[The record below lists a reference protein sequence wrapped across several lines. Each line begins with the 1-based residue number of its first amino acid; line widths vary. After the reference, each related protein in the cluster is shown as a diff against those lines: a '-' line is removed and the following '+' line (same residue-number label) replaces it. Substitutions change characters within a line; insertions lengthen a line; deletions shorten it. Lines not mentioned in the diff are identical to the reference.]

1 MEITLRS
8 DLNRFISFILMASVI
23 LAIGFYL
30 MSESF
35 NNQQDILAI
44 GVSVDIAL
52 LIPLTY
58 FFMIRNSGIP
68 KLTLVPVFVLSLVLA
83 YQIVPI
89 EHQNTLSYI
98 EYLLIPVE
106 LTVIGLLIYHVIKIG
121 RDLDQSKNSLS
132 SFPEIL
138 KNILEKRGFRGIQ
151 SSLISSE
158 ASLFY
163 YTFAGWGSPAP
174 LAKNEF
180 SYDKESGYQTIFI
193 FILFLLPVETV
204 AFHYLIGIWSQTLAW
219 VLTAISA
226 YSVFFILGDRN
237 SMRHRPI
244 TVTNDSILLPIGL
257 RWKTEISFDQI
268 KNIEI
273 READSSKEDFANLTS
288 FGSGNILIILKE
300 KLTIRGIYGI
310 KKHTDRLSLSID
322 EHERFLQMLN

>member
-1 MEITLRS
+1 
-8 DLNRFISFILMASVI
+8 MASVI

-35 NNQQDILAI
+35 NNQKDIIAI

-180 SYDKESGYQTIFI
+180 SYDKESGYRTIFI
-193 FILFLLPVETV
+193 VILFLLPVETV
-204 AFHYLIGIWSQTLAW
+204 AFHYLISIWSQTLAW

-244 TVTNDSILLPIGL
+244 TLTNDSILLPIGL

>member
-180 SYDKESGYQTIFI
+180 SYDKGYQTIFI